1 MKKIKKIGVIILTI
15 IFTCGTL
22 AGCDVEEMM
31 MGGGNK
37 VEIHYNSTWIE
48 NSVPDF
54 EKEAT
59 GQTEGATII
68 SEDTTYKIPKEDY
81 DTILQKTYDKISKE
95 HIKLMNL
102 GEIPISKDAY
112 VEDFDSDNSIFTLYR
127 IPSKKDVID
136 NAKEK
141 GIEMGVSID
150 LPENRYVV
158 DYETV
163 IYNIYNGR
171 NQLINYHEK
180 VWLKYN
186 PDTKKISDIEYEY
199 ISHEIRNS
207 TSR

>member
-1 MKKIKKIGVIILTI
+1 MNKIRKIGVIILTI
-15 IFTCGTL
+15 IFTCSTL
-22 AGCDVEEMM
+22 AGCNVSEIIGE
-31 MGGGNK
+31 K
-37 VEIHYNSTWIE
+37 VEIHYNQTWT
-48 NSVPDF
+48 D
-54 EKEAT
+54 
-59 GQTEGATII
+59 EGTTII

-95 HIKLMNL
+95 HIKLMDL

-141 GIEMGVSID
+141 GIEMRVSID

>member
-1 MKKIKKIGVIILTI
+1 MNKIKKIGVIILTI

-22 AGCDVEEMM
+22 AGCDVGEMI
-31 MGGGNK
+31 GEK
-37 VEIHYNSTWIE
+37 VEIHYNQTWT
-48 NSVPDF
+48 D
-54 EKEAT
+54 
-59 GQTEGATII
+59 EGTTII

-95 HIKLMNL
+95 HIKLMDL

-141 GIEMGVSID
+141 GIEMRVSID

-158 DYETV
+158 DYETI

-199 ISHEIRNS
+199 INHEIRNS